1 MAIYKYT
8 RSKVN
13 ERRIRRNTKKT
24 RCLAVTTK
32 GFKCKRVCIGD
43 FCYQHNIMKEI
54 ELNIGSKIES
64 KVRIVEN
71 KLDNRI
77 NELER
82 KIMEVEEEIK
92 IMKLKVIAKVENLVE
107 EKVEKKITEVV
118 MEVMKLKVVE
128 EDLNEDLNEEDLV
141 EDLNIETKNPNFLFK
156 FMIMLGFMVTVFNFS
171 FKGDFDFGVM
181 NVTSVQKVDFER
193 KFERKFE
200 VDFVNTENTVDLI
213 QIGYIY

>member
-1 MAIYKYT
+1 
-8 RSKVN
+8 
-13 ERRIRRNTKKT
+13 
-24 RCLAVTTK
+24 
-32 GFKCKRVCIGD
+32 
-43 FCYQHNIMKEI
+43 MKEI